1 MGVALASNLNLN
13 FPFPDELPGSSKK
26 MDRSFLPVSGSLLAC
41 TVLFTVLT
49 SFHPIPVYGDPSAQT
64 VGNSVNQTNLKEKD
78 PPDRSTEVDQEKDNP
93 GAVEEAA
100 PEKDSSRQ
108 VATKEWMHGTWKSN
122 SILTVKQMARD
133 MGHDPEQIPPKQL
146 EEMAA
151 SLDSEWLLEI
161 DGARWKFTYDNTTSF
176 GRFTFDQ
183 RGDHLDIVMIE
194 EVNNQVTAREP
205 ATVEKLEED
214 VMLIRF
220 KGENRDVFI
229 IMERQEIYL

>member
-1 MGVALASNLNLN
+1 MVA
-13 FPFPDELPGSSKK
+13 
-26 MDRSFLPVSGSLLAC
+26 
-41 TVLFTVLT
+41 
-49 SFHPIPVYGDPSAQT
+49 
-64 VGNSVNQTNLKEKD
+64 
-78 PPDRSTEVDQEKDNP
+78 EV
-93 GAVEEAA
+93 
-100 PEKDSSRQ
+100 
-108 VATKEWMHGTWKSN
+108 
-122 SILTVKQMARD
+122 
-133 MGHDPEQIPPKQL
+133 PKQL